1 MATGRPGR
9 PPAARRHWA
18 TPRRP
23 LPTPRRHRP
32 NPRPLPPGLRRPP
45 SAARRPPPAPRSPPP
60 GAQRP
65 LPDPRC
71 SPSTSR
77 RPLPGLPQPPEPL
90 RKPAAALTEASAHPV
105 KPRTRPARR
114 ARNGPDAL
122 GSGARRSGPGPKD
135 PPRHDHR
142 PDASP
147 STQWHAGSWQASGG
161 VTVVTERVFRL
172 GDFTRPLQLLNL
184 ICAIARV
191 RSPGGGPP
199 ETVPSG
205 AVPPRPHPLRDA
217 HPHSRT
223 DPLTAPRRPRPP
235 GTPPRRPTEHPRAP
249 GAPEADRPPG
259 SVRPARQGHGRALQG
274 IKNRAGPGGVQR
286 DQYDDTRETQ
296 V

>member
-1 MATGRPGR
+1 M
-9 PPAARRHWA
+9 
-18 TPRRP
+18 
-23 LPTPRRHRP
+23 
-32 NPRPLPPGLRRPP
+32 
-45 SAARRPPPAPRSPPP
+45 
-60 GAQRP
+60 
-65 LPDPRC
+65 
-71 SPSTSR
+71 
-77 RPLPGLPQPPEPL
+77 E
-90 RKPAAALTEASAHPV
+90 
-105 KPRTRPARR
+105 PRTRPARR

-205 AVPPRPHPLRDA
+205 AAPPRPHPLRDA

-235 GTPPRRPTEHPRAP
+235 RHASPSADRAPEGPWSPGSRPT
-249 GAPEADRPPG
+249 
-259 SVRPARQGHGRALQG
+259 ARFCT
-274 IKNRAGPGGVQR
+274 AGPGGAR
-286 DQYDDTRETQ
+286 ESPPGHKKSRWTRRSPARSIRRHP
-296 V
+296 

>member
-1 MATGRPGR
+1 M
-9 PPAARRHWA
+9 
-18 TPRRP
+18 
-23 LPTPRRHRP
+23 
-32 NPRPLPPGLRRPP
+32 
-45 SAARRPPPAPRSPPP
+45 
-60 GAQRP
+60 
-65 LPDPRC
+65 
-71 SPSTSR
+71 
-77 RPLPGLPQPPEPL
+77 E
-90 RKPAAALTEASAHPV
+90 
-105 KPRTRPARR
+105 PRTRPARR

-122 GSGARRSGPGPKD
+122 GSGARRSGQGPKD

-235 GTPPRRPTEHPRAP
+235 GRPPRRPAERPRAP

-259 SVRPARQGHGRALQG
+259 SVRPARQGRKGAGEPSRA
-274 IKNRAGPGGVQR
+274 
-286 DQYDDTRETQ
+286 
-296 V
+296 